1 MTAER
6 TSSSEAKHFRKRPVE
21 VRALR
26 WMGGKYDCLNDFCG
40 RNWSRADAVD
50 EAGPADIEG
59 VVVWNVKEQQWLNV
73 PVGHWIICGIAG
85 EFYPCDPDVFEKTY
99 EPV

>member
-1 MTAER
+1 M
-6 TSSSEAKHFRKRPVE
+6 SNNEAGNFRKRPVQ

-26 WMGGKYDCLNDFCG
+26 WMGGEYNCLNDFCG
-40 RNWSRADAVD
+40 HNWSRADAV
-50 EAGPADIEG
+50 EEIGPLDIEN
-59 VVVWNVKEQQWLNV
+59 VVVWNVKEKQWLNV

-99 EPV
+99 EPA